1 MLKKLIKELPFVP
14 DESCDGAPK
23 SVTIPSCH
31 PNLFAED
38 TSLSSTGSI
47 MPGSS
52 SNSNQASTCDKKSSQ
67 TNIQSIA
74 TSPGEKAFFR
84 LLHFELKKT
93 QKFFSQ
99 TQKEL
104 QIREERVREGFDVM
118 KRPHPFMVN
127 DKWLSV
133 AKSVYNLYKDL
144 ILLETYAI
152 MAYCS
157 FSKILKKHDKVTG
170 YETRK
175 AFMMRL
181 VNKTEFVSY
190 PTLIEMISRTES
202 LHDEVSLNFHVK
214 GKEGLSEDERLFINM
229 IHRLNSQIMS
239 KTEKD
244 TSDKCIQ
251 RICRDIPVSLAGDKS
266 FSQQL
271 NTTTNCKLTD
281 SIKNLVAENDRLLRP
296 KLNTESI
303 DENINT
309 PNDDILVEK
318 NSINENTADV
328 IGKHKFSHK
337 MRSKNK
343 RLRQI

>member
-1 MLKKLIKELPFVP
+1 M
-14 DESCDGAPK
+14 SR
-23 SVTIPSCH
+23 
-31 PNLFAED
+31 
-38 TSLSSTGSI
+38 SSD
-47 MPGSS
+47 
-52 SNSNQASTCDKKSSQ
+52 SNQASTSNTNNHNYKKSQ
-67 TNIQSIA
+67 TNIQSIV

-104 QIREERVREGFDVM
+104 QIREERVRDGFNVM

-133 AKSVYNLYKDL
+133 AKSIYNLYKDL
-144 ILLETYAI
+144 LLLETYAI

-175 AFMMRL
+175 AFMTRL

-202 LHDEVSLNFHVK
+202 LHDEVSLNSHVK

-229 IHRLNSQIMS
+229 IHRLNSQIMN
-239 KTEKD
+239 KAEKHTLD
-244 TSDKCIQ
+244 TCMQ
-251 RICRDIPVSLAGDKS
+251 RISREIPVSLAGDKS

-281 SIKNLVAENDRLLRP
+281 SIKNLVAENDRLLSP
-296 KLNTESI
+296 KLDRESM
-303 DENINT
+303 D
-309 PNDDILVEK
+309 
-318 NSINENTADV
+318 
-328 IGKHKFSHK
+328 
-337 MRSKNK
+337 KNK
-343 RLRQI
+343 KSSYNHVEVKKKV